1 MINISLEIQPHNS
14 VREFGDCDFFIM
26 FLANA
31 EMIWVNQVTL
41 I

>member
-1 MINISLEIQPHNS
+1 MINIFLEIQPYSS
-14 VREFGDCDFFIM
+14 VRALGGCDFFIM

-31 EMIWVNQVTL
+31 EVIWVNQVTL